1 MLISFFFVCD
11 WVFARSGGLVECGM
25 RMHVAG
31 KGGLGE
37 KRREGKRREYETNW
51 YPFKKIV

>member
-1 MLISFFFVCD
+1 MLISFFFFFLCD
-11 WVFARSGGLVECGM
+11 WVFVRSGGLVECGM

-37 KRREGKRREYETNW
+37 KRREYETNW